1 MVIDTSAIIAYL
13 CSEPEA
19 DAVLA
24 LLDTADEL
32 HMSTVNAYEC
42 RTVLLRR
49 YGPDSVADFNAL
61 LQQGGVAVQPF
72 DDLQSILAF
81 DAYRK
86 YGKGSGHP
94 AQLNLADCAA
104 YALARHLRLP
114 LLFKGNDFIHTD
126 IEPALS

>member
-19 DAVLA
+19 DAILG
-24 LLDTADEL
+24 LLDTAGEL

-42 RTVLLRR
+42 RTVLLRKFGR
-49 YGPDSVADFNAL
+49 DSVSDFNAL
-61 LQQGGVAVQPF
+61 LQQVGIAVQPF
-72 DDLQSILAF
+72 DDLQSTLAF
-81 DAYRK
+81 DAYCR
-86 YGKGSGHP
+86 YGKGGGHP

-126 IEPALS
+126 IEPALP